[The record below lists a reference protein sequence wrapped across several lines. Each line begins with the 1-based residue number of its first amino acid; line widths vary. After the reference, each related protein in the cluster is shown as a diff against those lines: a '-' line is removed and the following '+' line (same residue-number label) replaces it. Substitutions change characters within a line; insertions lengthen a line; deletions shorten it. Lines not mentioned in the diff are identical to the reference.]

1 MQFTWSHNIHN
12 SMSWNTNHKHEV
24 LVYRQY
30 KDRYQCHWSDKLL
43 LCTTQT
49 WSDMFYVVG
58 LLSFMLLSCFYSDQS
73 KLFKSS
79 IYFLKLSFLY
89 LKVYL
94 NLLHEIIFRFTSM
107 YFRMT
112 NVFPVPVG
120 RSMRQFFPLRAEDR
134 SSSWYSRRVTS
145 PVGPAGTGITE
156 PSLIMSF
163 AETIKLSS
171 FDSDVTTEPLSS
183 ECSAGTEIKC

>member
-1 MQFTWSHNIHN
+1 ME
-12 SMSWNTNHKHEV
+12 HEP
-24 LVYRQY
+24 
-30 KDRYQCHWSDKLL
+30 
-43 LCTTQT
+43 QT
-49 WSDMFYVVG
+49 WSSSLPPIQGKVPVPSEWQASPLHYTDLEWYVLCRRSVVFYVVV
-58 LLSFMLLSCFYSDQS
+58 LFLFWS

-94 NLLHEIIFRFTSM
+94 NVLHEIIFRFTSM

>member
-1 MQFTWSHNIHN
+1 
-12 SMSWNTNHKHEV
+12 MSWNTNHKHEV

-134 SSSWYSRRVTS
+134 SSS
-145 PVGPAGTGITE
+145 
-156 PSLIMSF
+156 
-163 AETIKLSS
+163 
-171 FDSDVTTEPLSS
+171 
-183 ECSAGTEIKC
+183 